1 MDNKITDY
9 SCHEFAGKLAAKV
22 SVPGG
27 GGAAAL
33 VGALSMALC
42 SMAGNF
48 TTGKK
53 KYAQY
58 EEELQAILKEA
69 EDIRT
74 RLLDLVEEDAKMFEP
89 LSVAYSIP
97 KEDPQR
103 VEKLEKATLDAIV
116 PPLEMMRQIKRVIEL
131 LERMKEIGSVIMISD
146 VGCGAALAGAALKS
160 ASLNVFINT
169 KSLQDRDKAN
179 SFEQEAD
186 SILDEYVVRAQ
197 NVFDD
202 VNAKLRK

>member
-9 SCHEFAGKLAAKV
+9 SCNEFAGKLAAKV

-103 VEKLEKATLDAIV
+103 VEKLEKATLDAII

-169 KSLQDRDKAN
+169 KSLQDRDKAD

-186 SILDEYVVRAQ
+186 SILDEYVARAQ

>member
-9 SCHEFAGKLAAKV
+9 SCNEFAGKLAAKV

-103 VEKLEKATLDAIV
+103 VEKLEKATLDAII

-169 KSLQDRDKAN
+169 KSLQDRDKAD

>member
-58 EEELQAILKEA
+58 EDELQAILKEA
-69 EDIRT
+69 EGIRT

-103 VEKLEKATLDAIV
+103 VEKLEKATIDAIV